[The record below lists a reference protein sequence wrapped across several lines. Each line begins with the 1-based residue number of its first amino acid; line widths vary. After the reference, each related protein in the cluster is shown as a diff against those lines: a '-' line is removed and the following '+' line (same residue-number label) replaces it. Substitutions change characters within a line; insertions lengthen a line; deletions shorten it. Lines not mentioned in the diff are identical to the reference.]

1 MRTRPPWNPLPARAF
16 AHRRQTVINLSWKSA
31 GSGLESLAA
40 HKATDPTLVITAKA
54 TIYDDWTPEE
64 R

>member
-1 MRTRPPWNPLPARAF
+1 
-16 AHRRQTVINLSWKSA
+16 VINLSWKSA